1 MSFVTPLG
9 QDHDLLMVRATE
21 IDDEEL
27 LGRIRE
33 NLAKRAPLS
42 PVAAALGR
50 ARMSDKR
57 QQILTSIKALQ
68 ERVRDCGLVD
78 SHRTGWIARLEIFI
92 KKSIRKL
99 FFRHLLQQH
108 RVHLKLVKVL
118 NQLTQYLEDQDHCMR
133 VCLEES
139 DRQCQDAAAAL
150 KRFCL

>member
-78 SHRTGWIARLEIFI
+78 
-92 KKSIRKL
+92 

>member
-78 SHRTGWIARLEIFI
+78 S
-92 KKSIRKL
+92 
-99 FFRHLLQQH
+99 
-108 RVHLKLVKVL
+108 
-118 NQLTQYLEDQDHCMR
+118 
-133 VCLEES
+133 
-139 DRQCQDAAAAL
+139 
-150 KRFCL
+150 